1 MITLATVLL
10 LLAVVLP
17 LIVVGLT
24 MRLWDAAKRLR
35 VFGGSAWVS
44 VGLCLVS
51 GVLSHGGTMLLSAS
65 DGFRFLSFMLSP
77 LTIVLVGLF
86 NTVGGVL
93 GSYSARYLQGDREA
107 DGFLRSAVLV
117 IAAMGLVATAG
128 NLQLLIMAWI
138 IAGIAFVRTLSY
150 RAELVRARIGALRLL
165 RTLGV
170 ADLPLLLAGVYLTGH
185 IGVIQLGNQRWGSR
199 LVSQLHPVAVG
210 LIALA
215 IAVAALARCAQMPFH
230 RWLPGTLEAPT
241 PTSALLHAGVVNGGG
256 VLLLRL
262 APFDAT
268 SRLAMIVLLVSASL
282 GAIYGSLVA
291 RRRVDYKGGL
301 VFSTMA
307 QMGFMVAEIAVGA
320 YLAAIAHLIGHALYK
335 AHLFLSSGS
344 PIVRPGVR
352 LRRQGV
358 PMRTASTVL
367 IAATMAIL
375 ATAIFA
381 AMPHARSHR
390 GAVVLLVFVAAAA
403 FAVNERWWKHAS
415 MTLRVVLVWIVLMGL
430 WAAGYGIATGLVDRW
445 IGSLV
450 PIDHRGVLPVA
461 SLILIAV
468 GILVA
473 ESAARFSWGNRV
485 LTSMSRNSVRT
496 LAPSRHLPWSFRRG
510 TRTLVMPSLQ
520 AVVHQ

>member
-1 MITLATVLL
+1 MTSAAVLL
-10 LLAVVLP
+10 LSAVLLP
-17 LIVVGLT
+17 LLVVGST
-24 MRLWDAAKRLR
+24 MRAWDASRRLR

-44 VGLCLVS
+44 VGLCLIA
-51 GVLSHGGTMLLSAS
+51 GALSHGGSVLLGAS
-65 DGFRFLSFMLSP
+65 GGFRVVSIVLSP

-107 DGFLRSAVLV
+107 DGFLWSAVLV

-128 NLQLLIMAWI
+128 SLQLLIMAWI
-138 IAGIAFVRTLSY
+138 IAGVAFVRTLSY
-150 RAELVRARIGALRLL
+150 RAELVRARVGAWRLL

-170 ADLPLLLAGVYLTGH
+170 ADLPLLVAGVYLTGR
-185 IGVIQLGNQRWGSR
+185 IGVIPLGNQRWGSR
-199 LVSQLHPVAVG
+199 LVSQLDPVAVG

-358 PMRTASTVL
+358 PMRTGSTVL
-367 IAATMAIL
+367 IAGAMALL
-375 ATAIFA
+375 ATVIFG

-390 GAVVLLVFVAAAA
+390 GAVVLLVFIAAAA

-415 MTLRVVLVWIVLMGL
+415 ITPRVVLLWIALMGI

-468 GILVA
+468 GIALA
-473 ESAARFSWGNRV
+473 ESAARMPWGNR
-485 LTSMSRNSVRT
+485 LLASMSRNSVRT
-496 LAPSRHLPWSFRRG
+496 GARARRFLWSPERG
-510 TRTLVMPSLQ
+510 TRVVVTPGLRA
-520 AVVHQ
+520 AVHR